1 MEFVFLSRFWGKER
15 KEGRK
20 EVEFSILR
28 SAIASTSHLK
38 ITHTI
43 VMNFITKY
51 CKVAS
56 TNTSHLEPHPGI
68 HRLLKKGKIGLLC
81 TDFDFL
87 NMNQE

>member
-38 ITHTI
+38 IKLSNQFREI
-43 VMNFITKY
+43 EIFKN
-51 CKVAS
+51 KVQMDRGSAIS
-56 TNTSHLEPHPGI
+56 
-68 HRLLKKGKIGLLC
+68 
-81 TDFDFL
+81 
-87 NMNQE
+87 